1 MRQIFFGLAGLYLG
15 NFCYFCSKFL
25 TSILAM
31 NEKKINVAID
41 GTSSSGKSTMAKAL
55 AKAVGYT
62 YIDTGAMYRS
72 VALFCLRH
80 GLIANGKPNVEKL
93 IPLLPEVNIRFSSE
107 NGKQITL
114 LNGENVENE
123 IRGLEVSNNVSLVAA
138 IAEVRQAMVRL
149 QQEMG
154 KEKGV
159 VMDGR
164 DIGTVVLPD
173 AEIKLFVTTSPEIRA
188 QRRFAEMRA
197 KGNTQVTLEEVIANV
212 KMRDHLDTTRKESPL
227 RKADDAVE
235 VDSGKFASAEEQIA
249 WAVNYFKQYMQQH

>member
-1 MRQIFFGLAGLYLG
+1 M
-15 NFCYFCSKFL
+15 
-25 TSILAM
+25 
-31 NEKKINVAID
+31 INVAID

-55 AKAVGYT
+55 AKSVGYT

-80 GLIANGKPNVEKL
+80 GLITDGKVDVER
-93 IPLLPEVNIRFSSE
+93 LLPMLPDINISFKIE
-107 NGKQITL
+107 DGKQITY

-138 IAEVRQAMVRL
+138 IAEVRHTMVRL

-154 KEKGV
+154 KNKGV

-173 AEIKLFVTTSPEIRA
+173 AEIKLYVTTSPEIRA
-188 QRRFAEMRA
+188 KRRFDEMRA
-197 KGNTQVTLEEVIANV
+197 KGDTSVTLDDIIANV

-235 VDSGKFASAEEQIA
+235 VDSGKFATAEEQIA
-249 WAVNYFKQYMQQH
+249 WAVDYFHQFMQGK

>member
-1 MRQIFFGLAGLYLG
+1 MD
-15 NFCYFCSKFL
+15 K
-25 TSILAM
+25 
-31 NEKKINVAID
+31 KKINVAID

-55 AKAVGYT
+55 AKSVGYT

-80 GLIANGKPNVEKL
+80 GLITDGKVDVER
-93 IPLLPEVNIRFSSE
+93 LLSMLPDINISFKIE
-107 NGKQITL
+107 DGKQITY

-138 IAEVRQAMVRL
+138 IAEVRHAMVRL

-154 KEKGV
+154 KNKGV

-173 AEIKLFVTTSPEIRA
+173 AEIKLYVTTSPEIRA
-188 QRRFAEMRA
+188 KRRFDEMRA
-197 KGNTQVTLEEVIANV
+197 KGDTSVTLNDIIANV

-235 VDSGKFASAEEQIA
+235 VDSGKFATAEEQIA
-249 WAVNYFKQYMQQH
+249 WAVDYFHQFMQGK

>member
-1 MRQIFFGLAGLYLG
+1 MD
-15 NFCYFCSKFL
+15 K
-25 TSILAM
+25 
-31 NEKKINVAID
+31 KKINVAID

-55 AKAVGYT
+55 AKSVGYT

-80 GLIANGKPNVEKL
+80 GLITDGKVDVERL
-93 IPLLPEVNIRFSSE
+93 RPMLPDINISFKIE
-107 NGKQITL
+107 DGKQITY

-138 IAEVRQAMVRL
+138 IAEVRHAMVRL
-149 QQEMG
+149 QQDMG
-154 KEKGV
+154 KNKGV

-173 AEIKLFVTTSPEIRA
+173 AEIKLYVTTSPEIRA
-188 QRRFAEMRA
+188 KRRFDEMRA
-197 KGNTQVTLEEVIANV
+197 KGDTSVTLDDIIANV

-235 VDSGKFASAEEQIA
+235 VDSGKFATAEEQIA
-249 WAVNYFKQYMQQH
+249 WAVDYFHQFMQGK

>member
-1 MRQIFFGLAGLYLG
+1 MD
-15 NFCYFCSKFL
+15 K
-25 TSILAM
+25 
-31 NEKKINVAID
+31 KKINVAID

-55 AKAVGYT
+55 AKSVGYT

-80 GLIANGKPNVEKL
+80 GLITDGKVDVERL
-93 IPLLPEVNIRFSSE
+93 FPMLPDINISFKIE
-107 NGKQITL
+107 DGKQITY

-138 IAEVRQAMVRL
+138 IAEVRHAMVRL

-154 KEKGV
+154 KNKGV

-173 AEIKLFVTTSPEIRA
+173 AEIKLYVTTSPEIRA
-188 QRRFAEMRA
+188 KRRYDEMRA
-197 KGNTQVTLEEVIANV
+197 KGDTSVTLDDIIANV

-249 WAVNYFKQYMQQH
+249 WAVDYFHQFMQGKNI

>member
-1 MRQIFFGLAGLYLG
+1 M
-15 NFCYFCSKFL
+15 
-25 TSILAM
+25 
-31 NEKKINVAID
+31 INVAID

-55 AKAVGYT
+55 AKSVGYT

-80 GLIANGKPNVEKL
+80 GLITDGKVDVERL
-93 IPLLPEVNIRFSSE
+93 FPMLPDINISFKIE
-107 NGKQITL
+107 DGKQITY

-138 IAEVRQAMVRL
+138 IAEVRHAMVRL

-154 KEKGV
+154 KNKGV

-173 AEIKLFVTTSPEIRA
+173 AEIKLYVTTSPEIRA
-188 QRRFAEMRA
+188 KRRFDEMRA
-197 KGNTQVTLEEVIANV
+197 KGDTSVTLDDIIANV

-227 RKADDAVE
+227 RKADDAVD
-235 VDSGKFASAEEQIA
+235 VDSGKFATAEEQIA
-249 WAVNYFKQYMQQH
+249 WAVDYFHQFMQGK

>member
-1 MRQIFFGLAGLYLG
+1 M
-15 NFCYFCSKFL
+15 
-25 TSILAM
+25 
-31 NEKKINVAID
+31 INVAID

-55 AKAVGYT
+55 AKSVGYT

-72 VALFCLRH
+72 VALFCLRN
-80 GLIANGKPNVEKL
+80 GLITDGKVDVER
-93 IPLLPEVNIRFSSE
+93 LLPMLPDINISFKIE
-107 NGKQITL
+107 DGKQITY

-138 IAEVRQAMVRL
+138 IAEVRHAMVRL

-154 KEKGV
+154 KNKGV

-173 AEIKLFVTTSPEIRA
+173 AEIKLYVTTSPEIRA
-188 QRRFAEMRA
+188 KRRFDEMRA
-197 KGNTQVTLEEVIANV
+197 KGDTSVTLDDIIANV

-235 VDSGKFASAEEQIA
+235 VDSGKFATAEEQIA
-249 WAVNYFKQYMQQH
+249 WAVDYFHQFMQGKNI

>member
-1 MRQIFFGLAGLYLG
+1 MD
-15 NFCYFCSKFL
+15 K
-25 TSILAM
+25 
-31 NEKKINVAID
+31 KKINVAID

-55 AKAVGYT
+55 AKSVGYT

-80 GLIANGKPNVEKL
+80 GLITDGKVDVERLLSMLPDINVSFKIED
-93 IPLLPEVNIRFSSE
+93 
-107 NGKQITL
+107 GKQITY

-138 IAEVRQAMVRL
+138 IAEVRHAMVRL

-154 KEKGV
+154 KNKGV

-173 AEIKLFVTTSPEIRA
+173 AEIKLYVTTSPEIRA
-188 QRRFAEMRA
+188 KRRFDEMRA
-197 KGNTQVTLEEVIANV
+197 KGDTSVTLDDIIANV

-235 VDSGKFASAEEQIA
+235 VDSGKFATAEEQIA
-249 WAVNYFKQYMQQH
+249 WAVDYFHQFMQGK

>member
-1 MRQIFFGLAGLYLG
+1 MD
-15 NFCYFCSKFL
+15 K
-25 TSILAM
+25 
-31 NEKKINVAID
+31 KKINVAID

-55 AKAVGYT
+55 AKSVGYT

-80 GLIANGKPNVEKL
+80 GLITDGKVDVER
-93 IPLLPEVNIRFSSE
+93 LLPMLPDINISFKIE
-107 NGKQITL
+107 DGKQITY

-138 IAEVRQAMVRL
+138 VAEVRHAMVRL

-154 KEKGV
+154 KNKGV

-173 AEIKLFVTTSPEIRA
+173 AEIKLYVTTSPEIRA
-188 QRRFAEMRA
+188 KRRFDEMRA
-197 KGNTQVTLEEVIANV
+197 KGDTSVTLDDIIANV

-227 RKADDAVE
+227 RKADDAVD
-235 VDSGKFASAEEQIA
+235 VDSGKFATAEEQIA
-249 WAVNYFKQYMQQH
+249 WAVDYFHQFMQGK

>member
-1 MRQIFFGLAGLYLG
+1 MD
-15 NFCYFCSKFL
+15 K
-25 TSILAM
+25 
-31 NEKKINVAID
+31 KKINVAID

-55 AKAVGYT
+55 AKSVGYT

-80 GLIANGKPNVEKL
+80 GLITDGKLDVER
-93 IPLLPEVNIRFSSE
+93 LLPMLPDINISFKIE
-107 NGKQITL
+107 DGKQITY

-138 IAEVRQAMVRL
+138 IAEVRHAMVRL

-154 KEKGV
+154 KNKGV

-173 AEIKLFVTTSPEIRA
+173 AEIKLYVTTSPEIRA
-188 QRRFAEMRA
+188 KRRFDEMRA
-197 KGNTQVTLEEVIANV
+197 KGDTSVTLDDIIANV

-235 VDSGKFASAEEQIA
+235 VDSGKFATAEEQIA
-249 WAVNYFKQYMQQH
+249 WAVDYFHQFMQGK

>member
-1 MRQIFFGLAGLYLG
+1 M
-15 NFCYFCSKFL
+15 
-25 TSILAM
+25 
-31 NEKKINVAID
+31 INVAID

-55 AKAVGYT
+55 AKSVGYT

-80 GLIANGKPNVEKL
+80 GLITDGKVDVER
-93 IPLLPEVNIRFSSE
+93 LLPMLPDINISFKIE
-107 NGKQITL
+107 DGKQITY

-138 IAEVRQAMVRL
+138 IAEVRHAMVRL

-154 KEKGV
+154 KNKGV

-173 AEIKLFVTTSPEIRA
+173 AEIKLYVTTSPEIRA
-188 QRRFAEMRA
+188 KRRFDEMRA
-197 KGNTQVTLEEVIANV
+197 KGDTSVTLGDIIANV

-235 VDSGKFASAEEQIA
+235 VDSGKFATAEEQIA
-249 WAVNYFKQYMQQH
+249 WAVDYFHQFMQGK

>member
-1 MRQIFFGLAGLYLG
+1 M
-15 NFCYFCSKFL
+15 
-25 TSILAM
+25 
-31 NEKKINVAID
+31 INVAID

-55 AKAVGYT
+55 AKSVGYT

-80 GLIANGKPNVEKL
+80 GLITDGNVDVER
-93 IPLLPEVNIRFSSE
+93 LLPMLPDINISFKIE
-107 NGKQITL
+107 DGKQITF

-138 IAEVRQAMVRL
+138 IAEVRHAMVRL

-154 KEKGV
+154 KNKGV

-173 AEIKLFVTTSPEIRA
+173 AEIKLYVTTSPEIRA
-188 QRRFAEMRA
+188 KRRFDEMRA
-197 KGNTQVTLEEVIANV
+197 KGDTSVTLDDIIANV

-235 VDSGKFASAEEQIA
+235 VDSGKFATAEEQIA
-249 WAVNYFKQYMQQH
+249 WAVDYFHQFMQGKNI

>member
-1 MRQIFFGLAGLYLG
+1 MD
-15 NFCYFCSKFL
+15 K
-25 TSILAM
+25 
-31 NEKKINVAID
+31 KKINVAID

-55 AKAVGYT
+55 AKSVGYT

-80 GLIANGKPNVEKL
+80 GLITDGKVDVER
-93 IPLLPEVNIRFSSE
+93 LLPMLPDINISFKIE
-107 NGKQITL
+107 DGKQITY

-123 IRGLEVSNNVSLVAA
+123 IRGLEVSNNMSLVAA
-138 IAEVRQAMVRL
+138 IAEVRHAMVRL

-154 KEKGV
+154 KNKGV

-173 AEIKLFVTTSPEIRA
+173 AEIKLYVTTSPEIRA
-188 QRRFAEMRA
+188 KRRFDEMRA
-197 KGNTQVTLEEVIANV
+197 KGDTSVTLNDIIANV

-227 RKADDAVE
+227 RKADYAVE
-235 VDSGKFASAEEQIA
+235 VDSGKFATAEEQIA
-249 WAVNYFKQYMQQH
+249 WAVDYFHQFMQGK

>member
-1 MRQIFFGLAGLYLG
+1 M
-15 NFCYFCSKFL
+15 
-25 TSILAM
+25 
-31 NEKKINVAID
+31 INVAID

-55 AKAVGYT
+55 AKSVGYT

-80 GLIANGKPNVEKL
+80 GLITDGKVDVER
-93 IPLLPEVNIRFSSE
+93 LLPMLPDINISFKIE
-107 NGKQITL
+107 DGKQITY

-138 IAEVRQAMVRL
+138 IAEVRHAMVRL

-154 KEKGV
+154 KNKGV

-173 AEIKLFVTTSPEIRA
+173 AEIKLYVTTSPEIRA
-188 QRRFAEMRA
+188 KRRFDEMRA
-197 KGNTQVTLEEVIANV
+197 KGDTSVTLDDIIANV

-249 WAVNYFKQYMQQH
+249 WAVDYFHQFMQGK

>member
-1 MRQIFFGLAGLYLG
+1 MD
-15 NFCYFCSKFL
+15 K
-25 TSILAM
+25 
-31 NEKKINVAID
+31 KKINVAID

-55 AKAVGYT
+55 AKSVGYT

-80 GLIANGKPNVEKL
+80 GLITDGKVDVER
-93 IPLLPEVNIRFSSE
+93 LLPMLPDINISFKIE
-107 NGKQITL
+107 DGKQITY

-138 IAEVRQAMVRL
+138 IAEVRHAMVRL

-154 KEKGV
+154 KNKGV

-173 AEIKLFVTTSPEIRA
+173 AEIKLYVTTSPEIRA
-188 QRRFAEMRA
+188 KRRFDEMRA
-197 KGNTQVTLEEVIANV
+197 KGDTSVTLDDIIANV

-235 VDSGKFASAEEQIA
+235 VDSGKFATAEEQIA
-249 WAVNYFKQYMQQH
+249 WAVDYFHQFMQGQ

>member
-1 MRQIFFGLAGLYLG
+1 M
-15 NFCYFCSKFL
+15 
-25 TSILAM
+25 
-31 NEKKINVAID
+31 INVAID

-55 AKAVGYT
+55 AKSVGYT

-80 GLIANGKPNVEKL
+80 GLITDGKVDVER
-93 IPLLPEVNIRFSSE
+93 LLPMLPDINVSFKIED
-107 NGKQITL
+107 GKQITY

-138 IAEVRQAMVRL
+138 IAEVRHAMVRL

-154 KEKGV
+154 KNKGV

-173 AEIKLFVTTSPEIRA
+173 AEIKLYVTTSPEIRA
-188 QRRFAEMRA
+188 KRRFDEMRA
-197 KGNTQVTLEEVIANV
+197 KGDTSVTLNDIIANV
-212 KMRDHLDTTRKESPL
+212 KMRDQLDTTRKESPL

-235 VDSGKFASAEEQIA
+235 VDSGKFATAEEQIA
-249 WAVNYFKQYMQQH
+249 WAVDYFHQFMQGK

>member
-1 MRQIFFGLAGLYLG
+1 MD
-15 NFCYFCSKFL
+15 K
-25 TSILAM
+25 
-31 NEKKINVAID
+31 KKINVAID

-55 AKAVGYT
+55 AKSVGYT

-80 GLIANGKPNVEKL
+80 GLITDGKVDVER
-93 IPLLPEVNIRFSSE
+93 LLPMLPDINISFKIE
-107 NGKQITL
+107 DGKQITY

-138 IAEVRQAMVRL
+138 IAEVRHAMVRL

-154 KEKGV
+154 KNKGV

-173 AEIKLFVTTSPEIRA
+173 AEIKLYVTTSPEIRA
-188 QRRFAEMRA
+188 KRRFDEMRA
-197 KGNTQVTLEEVIANV
+197 KGDTSVTLNDIIANV

-235 VDSGKFASAEEQIA
+235 VDSGKFATAEEQIA
-249 WAVNYFKQYMQQH
+249 WAVDYFHQFMQGK

>member
-1 MRQIFFGLAGLYLG
+1 M
-15 NFCYFCSKFL
+15 
-25 TSILAM
+25 
-31 NEKKINVAID
+31 KKINVAID

-55 AKAVGYT
+55 AKTVGYT

-80 GLIANGKPNVEKL
+80 GLITDGKVDVERL
-93 IPLLPEVNIRFSSE
+93 VPMLPEISISFKMAD
-107 NGKQITL
+107 GKQVTC
-114 LNGENVENE
+114 LNGENVERE

-138 IAEVRQAMVRL
+138 IAEVRHAMVRL

-173 AEIKLFVTTSPEIRA
+173 AEIKLYVTTSPEIRA
-188 QRRFAEMRA
+188 QRRFDEMRA
-197 KGNTQVTLEEVIANV
+197 KGDTSVTLADIIANV
-212 KMRDHLDTTRKESPL
+212 KMRDHIDSTRKESPL

-235 VDSGKFASAEEQIA
+235 VDSGQFKTAEEQIA
-249 WAVNYFKQYMQQH
+249 WAVDYFRQYMRQHQ

>member
-1 MRQIFFGLAGLYLG
+1 M
-15 NFCYFCSKFL
+15 
-25 TSILAM
+25 
-31 NEKKINVAID
+31 INVAID

-55 AKAVGYT
+55 AKSVGYT

-80 GLIANGKPNVEKL
+80 GLITDGKVDVER
-93 IPLLPEVNIRFSSE
+93 LLHMLPDINISFKIE
-107 NGKQITL
+107 DGKQITY

-138 IAEVRQAMVRL
+138 IAEVRHAMVRL

-154 KEKGV
+154 KNKGV

-173 AEIKLFVTTSPEIRA
+173 AEIKLYVTTSPEIRA
-188 QRRFAEMRA
+188 KRRYDEMRA
-197 KGNTQVTLEEVIANV
+197 KGDTSVTLDDIIANV

-249 WAVNYFKQYMQQH
+249 WAVDYFHQFMHGK

>member
-1 MRQIFFGLAGLYLG
+1 
-15 NFCYFCSKFL
+15 
-25 TSILAM
+25 
-31 NEKKINVAID
+31 
-41 GTSSSGKSTMAKAL
+41 MAKAL
-55 AKAVGYT
+55 AKSVGYT

-80 GLIANGKPNVEKL
+80 GLITDGKVDVER
-93 IPLLPEVNIRFSSE
+93 LLPMLPDINISFKIE
-107 NGKQITL
+107 DGKQITY

-138 IAEVRQAMVRL
+138 IAEVRHAMVRL

-154 KEKGV
+154 KNKGV

-173 AEIKLFVTTSPEIRA
+173 AEIKLYVTTSPEIRA
-188 QRRFAEMRA
+188 KRRFDEMRA
-197 KGNTQVTLEEVIANV
+197 KGDTSVTLNDIIANV

-235 VDSGKFASAEEQIA
+235 VDSGKFATAEEQIA
-249 WAVNYFKQYMQQH
+249 WAVDYFHQFMQGK

>member
-1 MRQIFFGLAGLYLG
+1 MD
-15 NFCYFCSKFL
+15 K
-25 TSILAM
+25 
-31 NEKKINVAID
+31 KKINVAID

-55 AKAVGYT
+55 AKSVGYT

-80 GLIANGKPNVEKL
+80 GLITDGKVDVER
-93 IPLLPEVNIRFSSE
+93 LLPMLPDINISFKIE
-107 NGKQITL
+107 DGKQITY

-138 IAEVRQAMVRL
+138 IAEVRHAMVRL

-154 KEKGV
+154 KNKGV

-173 AEIKLFVTTSPEIRA
+173 AEIKLYVTTSPEIRA
-188 QRRFAEMRA
+188 KRRFDEMRA
-197 KGNTQVTLEEVIANV
+197 KGDTSVTLDDIIANV

-235 VDSGKFASAEEQIA
+235 VDSGKFATAEEQIA
-249 WAVNYFKQYMQQH
+249 WAVDYFHQFMQGV

>member
-1 MRQIFFGLAGLYLG
+1 MD
-15 NFCYFCSKFL
+15 K
-25 TSILAM
+25 
-31 NEKKINVAID
+31 KKINVAID

-55 AKAVGYT
+55 AKSVGYT

-80 GLIANGKPNVEKL
+80 GLITDGKVDVERL
-93 IPLLPEVNIRFSSE
+93 FPMLPDINISFKIE
-107 NGKQITL
+107 DGKQITY

-138 IAEVRQAMVRL
+138 IAEVRHAMVRL

-154 KEKGV
+154 KNKGV

-173 AEIKLFVTTSPEIRA
+173 AEIKLYVTTSPEIRA
-188 QRRFAEMRA
+188 KRRFDEIRA
-197 KGNTQVTLEEVIANV
+197 KGDTSVTLDDIIANV

-235 VDSGKFASAEEQIA
+235 VDSGKFATAEEQIA
-249 WAVNYFKQYMQQH
+249 WAVDYFHQFMQGK

>member
-1 MRQIFFGLAGLYLG
+1 MD
-15 NFCYFCSKFL
+15 
-25 TSILAM
+25 
-31 NEKKINVAID
+31 KKMINVAID

-55 AKAVGYT
+55 AKSVGYT

-80 GLIANGKPNVEKL
+80 GLITDGKVDVER
-93 IPLLPEVNIRFSSE
+93 LLHMLPDINISFKIE
-107 NGKQITL
+107 DGKQITY

-138 IAEVRQAMVRL
+138 IAEVRHAMVRL

-154 KEKGV
+154 KNKGV

-173 AEIKLFVTTSPEIRA
+173 AEIKLYVTTSPEIRA
-188 QRRFAEMRA
+188 KRRYDEMRA
-197 KGNTQVTLEEVIANV
+197 KGDTSVTLDDIIANV

-249 WAVNYFKQYMQQH
+249 WAVDYFHQFMHGK

>member
-1 MRQIFFGLAGLYLG
+1 M
-15 NFCYFCSKFL
+15 
-25 TSILAM
+25 
-31 NEKKINVAID
+31 INVAID

-55 AKAVGYT
+55 AKSVGYT

-80 GLIANGKPNVEKL
+80 GLITDGKVDVER
-93 IPLLPEVNIRFSSE
+93 LLPMLPDINISFKIE
-107 NGKQITL
+107 DGKQITY

-138 IAEVRQAMVRL
+138 IAEVRHAMVRL

-154 KEKGV
+154 KNKGV

-173 AEIKLFVTTSPEIRA
+173 AEIKLYVTTSPEIRA
-188 QRRFAEMRA
+188 KRRFDEMRA
-197 KGNTQVTLEEVIANV
+197 KGDTSVTLDDIIANV
-212 KMRDHLDTTRKESPL
+212 KMRGHLDTTRKESPL

-235 VDSGKFASAEEQIA
+235 VDSGKFATAEEQIA
-249 WAVNYFKQYMQQH
+249 WAVDYFHQFMQGK

>member
-1 MRQIFFGLAGLYLG
+1 MD
-15 NFCYFCSKFL
+15 K
-25 TSILAM
+25 
-31 NEKKINVAID
+31 KKINVAID

-55 AKAVGYT
+55 AKSVGYT

-80 GLIANGKPNVEKL
+80 GLITDGKVDVER
-93 IPLLPEVNIRFSSE
+93 LLPMLPDINISFKIE
-107 NGKQITL
+107 DGKQITY

-138 IAEVRQAMVRL
+138 IAEVRHAMVRL

-154 KEKGV
+154 KNKGV

-173 AEIKLFVTTSPEIRA
+173 AEIKLYVTTSPEIRA
-188 QRRFAEMRA
+188 KRRFDEMRA
-197 KGNTQVTLEEVIANV
+197 KGNTSVTLDDIIANV

-235 VDSGKFASAEEQIA
+235 VDSGKFATAEEQIA
-249 WAVNYFKQYMQQH
+249 WAVDYFHQFMQGK

>member
-1 MRQIFFGLAGLYLG
+1 MD
-15 NFCYFCSKFL
+15 K
-25 TSILAM
+25 
-31 NEKKINVAID
+31 KKINVAID

-55 AKAVGYT
+55 AKSVGYT

-80 GLIANGKPNVEKL
+80 GLITDGKVDVER
-93 IPLLPEVNIRFSSE
+93 LLPMLPDINISFKIE
-107 NGKQITL
+107 DGKQITY

-138 IAEVRQAMVRL
+138 IAEVRHAMVRL

-154 KEKGV
+154 KSKGV

-173 AEIKLFVTTSPEIRA
+173 AEIKLYVTTSPEIRA
-188 QRRFAEMRA
+188 KRRFDEMRA
-197 KGNTQVTLEEVIANV
+197 KGDTSVTLDDIIANV

-235 VDSGKFASAEEQIA
+235 VDSGKFATAEEQIA
-249 WAVNYFKQYMQQH
+249 WAVDYFHQFMQGK

>member
-1 MRQIFFGLAGLYLG
+1 MD
-15 NFCYFCSKFL
+15 
-25 TSILAM
+25 
-31 NEKKINVAID
+31 KKMINVAID

-55 AKAVGYT
+55 AKSVGYT

-80 GLIANGKPNVEKL
+80 GLITDGKVDVER
-93 IPLLPEVNIRFSSE
+93 LLPMLPDINISFKIE
-107 NGKQITL
+107 DGKQITY

-138 IAEVRQAMVRL
+138 IAEVRHAMVRL

-154 KEKGV
+154 KNKGV

-173 AEIKLFVTTSPEIRA
+173 AEIKLYVTTSPEIRA
-188 QRRFAEMRA
+188 KRRYDEMRA
-197 KGNTQVTLEEVIANV
+197 KGDTSVTLDDIIANV

-235 VDSGKFASAEEQIA
+235 VDSGKFATAEEQIA
-249 WAVNYFKQYMQQH
+249 WAVDYFHQFMQGKYIF

>member
-1 MRQIFFGLAGLYLG
+1 MD
-15 NFCYFCSKFL
+15 K
-25 TSILAM
+25 
-31 NEKKINVAID
+31 KKINVAID

-55 AKAVGYT
+55 AKSVGYT

-72 VALFCLRH
+72 VALFCLRY
-80 GLIANGKPNVEKL
+80 GLITDGKVDVER
-93 IPLLPEVNIRFSSE
+93 LLPMLPDINISFKIE
-107 NGKQITL
+107 DGKQITY

-138 IAEVRQAMVRL
+138 IAEVRHAMVRL

-154 KEKGV
+154 KNKGV

-173 AEIKLFVTTSPEIRA
+173 AEIKLYVTTSPEIRA
-188 QRRFAEMRA
+188 KRRFDEMRA
-197 KGNTQVTLEEVIANV
+197 KGDTSVTLDDIIANV

-235 VDSGKFASAEEQIA
+235 VDSGKFATAEEQIA
-249 WAVNYFKQYMQQH
+249 WAVDYFHQFMQGK

>member
-1 MRQIFFGLAGLYLG
+1 MD
-15 NFCYFCSKFL
+15 K
-25 TSILAM
+25 
-31 NEKKINVAID
+31 KKINVAID

-55 AKAVGYT
+55 AKSVGYT

-80 GLIANGKPNVEKL
+80 GLITDGKVDVER
-93 IPLLPEVNIRFSSE
+93 LLPMLPDINISFKIE
-107 NGKQITL
+107 DGKQITY

-138 IAEVRQAMVRL
+138 IAEVRHAMVRL
-149 QQEMG
+149 QQDMG
-154 KEKGV
+154 KNKGV

-173 AEIKLFVTTSPEIRA
+173 AEIKLYVTTSPEIRA
-188 QRRFAEMRA
+188 KRRFDEMRA
-197 KGNTQVTLEEVIANV
+197 KGDTSVTLNDIIANV

-235 VDSGKFASAEEQIA
+235 VDSGKFATAEEQIA
-249 WAVNYFKQYMQQH
+249 WAVDYFHQFMQGK

>member
-1 MRQIFFGLAGLYLG
+1 MD
-15 NFCYFCSKFL
+15 K
-25 TSILAM
+25 
-31 NEKKINVAID
+31 KKINVAID

-55 AKAVGYT
+55 AKSVGYT

-80 GLIANGKPNVEKL
+80 GLITDGKVDVER
-93 IPLLPEVNIRFSSE
+93 LLPMLPDINISFKIE
-107 NGKQITL
+107 DGKQITY

-138 IAEVRQAMVRL
+138 IAEVRHAMVRL

-154 KEKGV
+154 KNKGV

-173 AEIKLFVTTSPEIRA
+173 AEIKLYVTTSPEIRA
-188 QRRFAEMRA
+188 KRRFDEMRA
-197 KGNTQVTLEEVIANV
+197 KGDTSVTLDDIIANV

-227 RKADDAVE
+227 RKADDAVD
-235 VDSGKFASAEEQIA
+235 VDSGKFATAEEQIA
-249 WAVNYFKQYMQQH
+249 WAVDYFHQFMQGKNI

>member
-1 MRQIFFGLAGLYLG
+1 M
-15 NFCYFCSKFL
+15 
-25 TSILAM
+25 
-31 NEKKINVAID
+31 INVAID

-55 AKAVGYT
+55 AKSVGYT

-80 GLIANGKPNVEKL
+80 GLITDGKVDVER
-93 IPLLPEVNIRFSSE
+93 LLPMLPDINISFKIE
-107 NGKQITL
+107 DGKQITY

-138 IAEVRQAMVRL
+138 IAEVRHAMVRL

-154 KEKGV
+154 KNKGV

-173 AEIKLFVTTSPEIRA
+173 AEIKLYVTTSPEIRA
-188 QRRFAEMRA
+188 KRRFDEMRA
-197 KGNTQVTLEEVIANV
+197 KGDTSVTLDDIIANV
-212 KMRDHLDTTRKESPL
+212 KMRDHLDATRKESPL

-235 VDSGKFASAEEQIA
+235 VDSGKFATAEEQKA
-249 WAVNYFKQYMQQH
+249 WAVDYFHQFMQGK

>member
-1 MRQIFFGLAGLYLG
+1 
-15 NFCYFCSKFL
+15 
-25 TSILAM
+25 
-31 NEKKINVAID
+31 
-41 GTSSSGKSTMAKAL
+41 L
-55 AKAVGYT
+55 AKSVGYT

-80 GLIANGKPNVEKL
+80 GLITDGKVDVER
-93 IPLLPEVNIRFSSE
+93 LLPMLPDINISFKIE
-107 NGKQITL
+107 DGKQITY

-138 IAEVRQAMVRL
+138 IAEVRHAMVRL

-154 KEKGV
+154 KNKGV

-173 AEIKLFVTTSPEIRA
+173 AEIKLYVTTSPEIRA
-188 QRRFAEMRA
+188 KRRFDEMRA
-197 KGNTQVTLEEVIANV
+197 KGDTSVTLDDIIANV

-235 VDSGKFASAEEQIA
+235 VDSGKFATAEEQIA
-249 WAVNYFKQYMQQH
+249 WAVDYFHQFMQGK

>member
-1 MRQIFFGLAGLYLG
+1 MD
-15 NFCYFCSKFL
+15 K
-25 TSILAM
+25 
-31 NEKKINVAID
+31 KKINVAID

-55 AKAVGYT
+55 AKSVGYT

-80 GLIANGKPNVEKL
+80 GLITDDKVDVER
-93 IPLLPEVNIRFSSE
+93 LLPMLPDINISFKIE
-107 NGKQITL
+107 DGKQITY

-138 IAEVRQAMVRL
+138 IAEVRHAMVRL

-154 KEKGV
+154 KNKGV

-173 AEIKLFVTTSPEIRA
+173 AEIKLYVTTSPEIRA
-188 QRRFAEMRA
+188 KRRFDEMRA
-197 KGNTQVTLEEVIANV
+197 KGDTSVTLDDIIANV

-235 VDSGKFASAEEQIA
+235 VDSGKFATAEEQIA
-249 WAVNYFKQYMQQH
+249 WAVDYFHQFMQGK

>member
-1 MRQIFFGLAGLYLG
+1 MD
-15 NFCYFCSKFL
+15 K
-25 TSILAM
+25 
-31 NEKKINVAID
+31 KKINVAID

-55 AKAVGYT
+55 AKSVGYT

-80 GLIANGKPNVEKL
+80 GLITDGKVDVER
-93 IPLLPEVNIRFSSE
+93 LLPRLPDINISFKIE
-107 NGKQITL
+107 DGKQITY

-138 IAEVRQAMVRL
+138 IAEVRHAMVRL

-154 KEKGV
+154 KNKGV

-173 AEIKLFVTTSPEIRA
+173 AEIKLYVTTSPEIRA
-188 QRRFAEMRA
+188 KRRFDEMRA
-197 KGNTQVTLEEVIANV
+197 KGDTSVTLDDIIANV

-235 VDSGKFASAEEQIA
+235 VDSGKFATAEEQIA
-249 WAVNYFKQYMQQH
+249 WAVDYFHQFMQGK

>member
-1 MRQIFFGLAGLYLG
+1 MD
-15 NFCYFCSKFL
+15 K
-25 TSILAM
+25 
-31 NEKKINVAID
+31 KKINVAID

-55 AKAVGYT
+55 AKSVGYT

-80 GLIANGKPNVEKL
+80 GLITDGKVDVER
-93 IPLLPEVNIRFSSE
+93 LLPMLPDINISFKIE
-107 NGKQITL
+107 DGKQITY

-138 IAEVRQAMVRL
+138 IAEVRHAMVRL

-154 KEKGV
+154 KNKGV

-173 AEIKLFVTTSPEIRA
+173 AEIKLYVTTSPEIRA
-188 QRRFAEMRA
+188 KRRYDEMRA
-197 KGNTQVTLEEVIANV
+197 KGNTSVTLDDIIANV

-249 WAVNYFKQYMQQH
+249 WAVDYFYQFMQGKNI

>member
-1 MRQIFFGLAGLYLG
+1 M
-15 NFCYFCSKFL
+15 
-25 TSILAM
+25 
-31 NEKKINVAID
+31 INVAID

-55 AKAVGYT
+55 AKSVGYT

-80 GLIANGKPNVEKL
+80 GLITDGKVDVER
-93 IPLLPEVNIRFSSE
+93 LLPMLPDINISFKIE
-107 NGKQITL
+107 DGKQITY

-138 IAEVRQAMVRL
+138 IAEVRHAMVRL
-149 QQEMG
+149 QQDMG
-154 KEKGV
+154 KNKGV

-173 AEIKLFVTTSPEIRA
+173 AEIKLYVTTSPEIRA
-188 QRRFAEMRA
+188 KRRFDEMRA
-197 KGNTQVTLEEVIANV
+197 KGDTSVTLDDIIANV

-235 VDSGKFASAEEQIA
+235 VDSGKFATAEEQIA
-249 WAVNYFKQYMQQH
+249 WAVDYFHQFMQGK

>member
-1 MRQIFFGLAGLYLG
+1 MD
-15 NFCYFCSKFL
+15 K
-25 TSILAM
+25 
-31 NEKKINVAID
+31 KKINVAID

-55 AKAVGYT
+55 AKSVGYT

-80 GLIANGKPNVEKL
+80 GLITDGKVDVER
-93 IPLLPEVNIRFSSE
+93 LLPMLPDIDISFKIED
-107 NGKQITL
+107 GKQITY

-138 IAEVRQAMVRL
+138 IAEVRHAMVRL

-154 KEKGV
+154 KNKGV

-173 AEIKLFVTTSPEIRA
+173 AEIKLYVTTSPEIRA
-188 QRRFAEMRA
+188 KRRFDEMRA
-197 KGNTQVTLEEVIANV
+197 KGDTSVTLNDIIANV

-227 RKADDAVE
+227 RKADDAVD
-235 VDSGKFASAEEQIA
+235 VDSGKFATAEEQIA
-249 WAVNYFKQYMQQH
+249 WAVDYFHQFMQGK